1 MNDIWPKILRT
12 TRRKES
18 PWIELITR
26 DVQFSAQGATEAY
39 DAIGQQDSRILLV
52 RQFRPAIERFSLEFP
67 AGMIELGESA
77 NSAIAR
83 ELLEETGFPAETIEP
98 IGETATSA
106 GRISN
111 STRSAE
117 RNAGRRIRLGRNGN
131 DADDEKTA
139 TGDPDAP
146 RLGDRRVAGCRCHQ
160 RVRGAR
166 LAAGPRRPARPR
178 ARLRHRPSGSPAW
191 VSTQAAAVAIAE
203 VLDST
208 GDTCPEC
215 PPEAG

>member
-1 MNDIWPKILRT
+1 MKDIWPKILRT

-26 DVQFSAQGATEAY
+26 DVQFSAQGATETY
-39 DAIGQQDSRILLV
+39 DAIGQQDYCVALAVTPDARILLV

-77 NSAIAR
+77 DSAIAR

-111 STRSAE
+111 STHSFF
-117 RNAGRRIRLGRNGN
+117 IR
-131 DADDEKTA
+131 T
-139 TGDPDAP
+139 
-146 RLGDRRVAGCRCHQ
+146 
-160 RVRGAR
+160 GAR
-166 LAAGPRRPARPR
+166 VVGFAEEPGVSVSLVTADQLRGLILSGEFSEQCHLGVIALAYARS
-178 ARLRHRPSGSPAW
+178 LI
-191 VSTQAAAVAIAE
+191 TF
-203 VLDST
+203 
-208 GDTCPEC
+208 
-215 PPEAG
+215 